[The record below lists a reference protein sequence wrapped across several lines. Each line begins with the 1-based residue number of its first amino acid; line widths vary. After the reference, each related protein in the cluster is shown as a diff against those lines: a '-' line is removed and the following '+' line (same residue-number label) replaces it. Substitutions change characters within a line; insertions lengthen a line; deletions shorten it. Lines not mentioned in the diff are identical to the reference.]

1 MKTDS
6 ATGWASVQCYLWSA
20 DADHAGVVPAGGVAE
35 DGDEHEHP
43 GDDLEAAG
51 DLEQAQGG
59 GHADAEPGQQREHR
73 GEDRQAWE
81 HGGRPPGG
89 GQDRGE
95 GGERAS
101 TRVNTVPAAE
111 IISVMTS
118 DIQYITCQSTS
129 ATTQSYPDPL
139 TGECRQS
146 IDPGD
151 FLVT

>member
-1 MKTDS
+1 M
-6 ATGWASVQCYLWSA
+6 ALGWFSVYEYHLRPT

-43 GDDLEAAG
+43 RDDLEAAG

-59 GHADAEPGQQREHR
+59 GHADAEPGQQREHW

-95 GGERAS
+95 RGEGAS

-111 IISVMTS
+111 IIIVMTS

-139 TGECRQS
+139 TEEYRQS

-151 FLVT
+151 F